1 MYKIQTNI
9 SGTRTISVSEEHLNT
24 IKDYA
29 LLKDLIDS
37 NGIID
42 EAVLEKLE
50 IKADTFRMLE
60 KLKLNMRSLLGSEAG
75 KDRRLID
82 LCLDVVYNSNMK
94 ATGLQRLVE
103 LFVKWENGSKGEDNG
118 NGEL

>member
-42 EAVLEKLE
+42 EAVLEKL
-50 IKADTFRMLE
+50 
-60 KLKLNMRSLLGSEAG
+60 KLNMRSLLGSEAG

-82 LCLDVVYNSNMK
+82 LCLDVIYNSNMK

>member
-24 IKDYA
+24 ITDYA

-42 EAVLEKLE
+42 EAV
-50 IKADTFRMLE
+50 LE

>member
-9 SGTRTISVSEEHLNT
+9 SGTRMINVSDEHLQT
-24 IKDYA
+24 IKDYG
-29 LLKDLIDS
+29 LLENLIDS

-42 EAVLEKLE
+42 EAV
-50 IKADTFRMLE
+50 LE

-75 KDRRLID
+75 KDKRLLD

-94 ATGLQRLVE
+94 ATGLQKLIE
-103 LFVKWENGSKGEDNG
+103 LFIEWEKKND
-118 NGEL
+118 

>member
-9 SGTRTISVSEEHLNT
+9 SGTRTISVSEEHLKT

-29 LLKDLIDS
+29 LLKDLVDS

-42 EAVLEKLE
+42 EAVLEKL
-50 IKADTFRMLE
+50 
-60 KLKLNMRSLLGSEAG
+60 KLNIRSLLGSDAG
-75 KDRRLID
+75 NDRRLMD

-94 ATGLQRLVE
+94 ATGLQALVE
-103 LFVKWENGSKGEDNG
+103 LFVRWENGNVDEDNG
-118 NGEL
+118 NGEA

>member
-9 SGTRTISVSEEHLNT
+9 SGTRMINISDEHLQT
-24 IKDYA
+24 IKDYG
-29 LLKDLIDS
+29 LLENLIDS

-42 EAVLEKLE
+42 EAV
-50 IKADTFRMLE
+50 LE

-75 KDRRLID
+75 KDKRLLD

-94 ATGLQRLVE
+94 ATGLQKLIE
-103 LFVKWENGSKGEDNG
+103 LFIEWEKKND
-118 NGEL
+118 

>member
-1 MYKIQTNI
+1 MYKIQTNL
-9 SGTRTISVSEEHLNT
+9 SGTRTIIVSDEHLRT

-42 EAVLEKLE
+42 EAVLEKL
-50 IKADTFRMLE
+50 R
-60 KLKLNMRSLLGSEAG
+60 LNIRSLLGSEAG
-75 KDRRLID
+75 RDKRIID

-94 ATGLQRLVE
+94 ATGLQKLAE
-103 LFVKWENGSKGEDNG
+103 LFIKWENDNDEETEG
-118 NGEL
+118 CDKEQKE